1 MAFDIVSPPI
11 TGNTDTFI
19 ATTIGQGSSMS
30 FSGQSA
36 GTATVQKRLP
46 NGTNIDITDENG
58 APLVISVFPT
68 TVNVW
73 VGAGCDISI
82 KTESI
87 AGTLLVTM
95 LPLKSTN

>member
-1 MAFDIVSPPI
+1 MAHDIVSDPI
-11 TGNTDTFI
+11 TTNTDTFI
-19 ATTIGQGSSMS
+19 ATTIGQGSSIS
-30 FSGQSA
+30 LSGQTA

-68 TVNVW
+68 TVNIW
-73 VGAGCDISI
+73 VGAGCDISV

-87 AGTLLVTM
+87 SGTLLFTM
-95 LPLKSTN
+95 LPIKSAN